1 MSDRDGRPDRGLRR
15 PSGPR
20 PVMRMVAVLPPNLR
34 KSSRYYGF
42 SSRTW
47 YAVGMKSYNH
57 YCAVA
62 KALDAVGDR
71 WTLLIIREL
80 VSQGPCRY
88 TDLMSGLPGIATNL
102 LADRL
107 AFLEE
112 TGIVWRESVPPPVA
126 STLYH
131 LTEAGAD
138 LKPVLDALG
147 IWGIRFMS
155 EEDETDQFRGHWFKR
170 PVSIILKD
178 RAPDGPPMCIQLSAE
193 DHPAVIEAS
202 REMIRTRPGRVDSP
216 DLELAGP
223 PHLILGILSGRLSVK
238 EAKAAG
244 LTVTGKVAVLNPLRR
259 DRVTIYGAD
268 TGGAR

>member
-1 MSDRDGRPDRGLRR
+1 
-15 PSGPR
+15 
-20 PVMRMVAVLPPNLR
+20 
-34 KSSRYYGF
+34 
-42 SSRTW
+42 
-47 YAVGMKSYNH
+47 MKSYNH

-107 AFLEE
+107 ASLEE
-112 TGIVWRESVPPPVA
+112 AGIVWREAVPPPVA
-126 STLYH
+126 ATLYH
-131 LTEAGAD
+131 LTDAGAD
-138 LKPVLDALG
+138 LEPVLDALG
-147 IWGIRFMS
+147 IWGARFMS
-155 EEDETDQFRGHWFKR
+155 EKDETDQFRSHWFKR
-170 PVSIILKD
+170 PVSMFLKD
-178 RAPDGPPMCIQLSAE
+178 RAPDGPPVSIQLSPE
-193 DHPAVIEAS
+193 DYPAVIETS
-202 REMIRTRPGRVDSP
+202 QDGIRTRPGRVESP

-244 LTVTGKVAVLNPLRR
+244 LTLTGRVAVLNSLRR
-259 DRVTIYGAD
+259 DHADATVANAVGAQ
-268 TGGAR
+268 

>member
-1 MSDRDGRPDRGLRR
+1 
-15 PSGPR
+15 
-20 PVMRMVAVLPPNLR
+20 
-34 KSSRYYGF
+34 
-42 SSRTW
+42 
-47 YAVGMKSYNH
+47 MKSYNH

-112 TGIVWRESVPPPVA
+112 SGIVWRESAPPPVA
-126 STLYH
+126 ATLYH
-131 LTEAGAD
+131 LTDAGSD

-147 IWGIRFMS
+147 MWGVRFMS
-155 EEDETDQFRGHWFKR
+155 EEAESDQFRSHWFKR
-170 PVSIILKD
+170 PVSIFLKD
-178 RAPDGPPMCIQLSAE
+178 HAPEGPPVSIQLSPGE
-193 DHPAVIEAS
+193 FPAVIEAS
-202 REMIRTRPGRVDSP
+202 PDGVHTRPGRVESP

-223 PHLILGILSGRLSVK
+223 PHLILGMLSGRLSVK
-238 EAKAAG
+238 EAKTAG
-244 LTVTGKVAVLNPLRR
+244 LMVTGRIAVLNQLRR
-259 DRVTIYGAD
+259 ESSGAPV
-268 TGGAR
+268 GAP

>member
-1 MSDRDGRPDRGLRR
+1 
-15 PSGPR
+15 
-20 PVMRMVAVLPPNLR
+20 
-34 KSSRYYGF
+34 
-42 SSRTW
+42 
-47 YAVGMKSYNH
+47 MKSYNH

-107 AFLEE
+107 ASLEE
-112 TGIVWRESVPPPVA
+112 AGIVWREAVPPPVA

-131 LTEAGAD
+131 LTDAGTD
-138 LKPVLDALG
+138 LEPVLDALG
-147 IWGIRFMS
+147 IWGARFMS
-155 EEDETDQFRGHWFKR
+155 EKDATDQFRSHWFKR
-170 PVSIILKD
+170 PVSMFLKD
-178 RAPDGPPMCIQLSAE
+178 RAPDGPPVSIQLSPE
-193 DHPAVIEAS
+193 GYPAVIETS
-202 REMIRTRPGRVDSP
+202 QDGIRTRPGRVESP
-216 DLELAGP
+216 DLELVGP

-244 LTVTGKVAVLNPLRR
+244 LTHTGMVAVLNSLRR
-259 DRVTIYGAD
+259 DHADATVANAVGAQ
-268 TGGAR
+268 

>member
-1 MSDRDGRPDRGLRR
+1 
-15 PSGPR
+15 
-20 PVMRMVAVLPPNLR
+20 
-34 KSSRYYGF
+34 
-42 SSRTW
+42 
-47 YAVGMKSYNH
+47 MKSYNH

-107 AFLEE
+107 AYLEE
-112 TGIVWRESVPPPVA
+112 AGIVWREAVPPPVA
-126 STLYH
+126 ATLYH
-131 LTEAGAD
+131 LTDAGTD

-147 IWGIRFMS
+147 IWGARFMS
-155 EEDETDQFRGHWFKR
+155 EKDETDQFRSHWFKH
-170 PVSIILKD
+170 PIAMFLKD
-178 RAPDGPPMCIQLSAE
+178 RAPDGPPVPYSSGRRTTRPSSRAPKTESA
-193 DHPAVIEAS
+193 
-202 REMIRTRPGRVDSP
+202 TRPGIVESP

-223 PHLILGILSGRLSVK
+223 PDVILGTLSGRLSVK

-244 LTVTGKVAVLNPLRR
+244 LTLTGRAAVLTRLRR
-259 DRVTIYGAD
+259 DRAD
-268 TGGAR
+268 ASVASADCAQESGEVVQSGGAEAVRTSAGGIA